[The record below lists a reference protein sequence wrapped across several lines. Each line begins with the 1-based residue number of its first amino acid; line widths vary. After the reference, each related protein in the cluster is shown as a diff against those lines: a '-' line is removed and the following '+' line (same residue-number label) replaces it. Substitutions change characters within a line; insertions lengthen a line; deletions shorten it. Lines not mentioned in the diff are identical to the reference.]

1 MSDNDPVELPDDV
14 RALLDNERERPLP
27 SPERAERVLARV
39 LDSAHGGGDGGDGG
53 DRGAGP
59 RGSTETPTAAATSAT
74 RAASSWMLAG
84 AFAAGALAGGGAMWT
99 LRAPTRVVVERRVEV
114 PGPTREVVREVV
126 REVIREVPAAA
137 PDAAVPRVQRVAASD
152 PTADLSAERQLV
164 EQASSAMLRSNYA
177 AALSAVQAH
186 ARRFPHGALSEE
198 RDSLWVRALAGLG
211 RGDEARV
218 RAADF
223 HRRHPDSMLG
233 ASVDRAANA
242 R

>member
-1 MSDNDPVELPDDV
+1 MSADDPIELPDDV
-14 RALLDNERERPLP
+14 RALLDNERERPMP

-39 LDSAHGGGDGGDGG
+39 LSSAHGGGGGDDGGGDDGG
-53 DRGAGP
+53 PGG
-59 RGSTETPTAAATSAT
+59 GTENPTAAATSAT
-74 RAASSWMLAG
+74 RVISSWMLAG
-84 AFAAGALAGGGAMWT
+84 AFAAGALAGGGAVWT

-126 REVIREVPAAA
+126 REVIRDVPVAT
-137 PDAAVPRVQRVAASD
+137 PDAAVARVQRPVASD
-152 PTADLSAERQLV
+152 LTADLSAERQLI

-186 ARRFPHGALSEE
+186 ARRFAHGSLSEE

-223 HRRHPDSMLG
+223 HRRHPGSMLG
-233 ASVDRAANA
+233 TSVDRAANA

>member
-14 RALLDNERERPLP
+14 LALLDNERERPMP
-27 SPERAERVLARV
+27 SSERAERVLARV
-39 LDSAHGGGDGGDGG
+39 LSSAHGGGGGGDDG
-53 DRGAGP
+53 GP
-59 RGSTETPTAAATSAT
+59 RGGGEMPTAAATSAA
-74 RAASSWMLAG
+74 RSASSWMLAG

-126 REVIREVPAAA
+126 REVIREVPAAT
-137 PDAAVPRVQRVAASD
+137 PDAAVTRVQRVAASD
-152 PTADLSAERQLV
+152 PTADLGAERQLV

-177 AALSAVQAH
+177 AALSAVQTH
-186 ARRFPHGALSEE
+186 ARRFPHGTLSEE

-211 RGDEARV
+211 RGDEARA

>member
-1 MSDNDPVELPDDV
+1 MSADDPIELPDDV
-14 RALLDNERERPLP
+14 RALLDNERERPMP
-27 SPERAERVLARV
+27 SPERAERVLAQV
-39 LDSAHGGGDGGDGG
+39 LSSAHGGGGGGDDG
-53 DRGAGP
+53 GP
-59 RGSTETPTAAATSAT
+59 RGGARTPTAAATSAT

-84 AFAAGALAGGGAMWT
+84 AFAAGALAGGGAMLV

-114 PGPTREVVREVV
+114 PGPTRDVVREVV
-126 REVIREVPAAA
+126 REVIREVPAAM
-137 PDAAVPRVQRVAASD
+137 PDAAVSRVQRPVASD
-152 PTADLSAERQLV
+152 LTADLSAERQLI

-186 ARRFPHGALSEE
+186 ARRFAHGSLSEE

-211 RGDEARV
+211 RGEEARV